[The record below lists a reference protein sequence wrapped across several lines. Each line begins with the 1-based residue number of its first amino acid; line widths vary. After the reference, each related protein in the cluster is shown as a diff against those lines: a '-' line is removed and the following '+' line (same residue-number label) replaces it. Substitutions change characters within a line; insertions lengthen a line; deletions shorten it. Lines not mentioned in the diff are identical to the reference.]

1 MHTIRSESY
10 SFIPSILDPWDCN
23 KLCTCICTRQITHRT
38 ILLRTHNFYSVA
50 FQKEVTLY
58 AVSRIEVYWSKLLK
72 FKYQQYLL
80 WTTNLYISLQYSSTD
95 FQETAIWPKRESSHF
110 WCYISLKS
118 CSTEFSKA
126 VVLALIHSILS
137 LYVKP
142 LITGMQIFQ

>member
-10 SFIPSILDPWDCN
+10 SFIPSIGDPWECN
-23 KLCTCICTRQITHRT
+23 KLCTCTRTRQITQRI
-38 ILLRTHNFYSVA
+38 ILLRTHNFCSVA

-58 AVSRIEVYWSKLLK
+58 AVSRTEVYWSKLLK
-72 FKYQQYLL
+72 FTYQQYL

-95 FQETAIWPKRESSHF
+95 FQETTIWPKRESSHF
-110 WCYISLKS
+110 LCYISLKS

-126 VVLALIHSILS
+126 MVLALIHSILS

-142 LITGMQIFQ
+142 LITGRQILQ